1 MLNSLRMAS
10 LNHPITLRL
19 NKAML
24 SSLRMASLNKL
35 MDKIPMLN
43 KVLTLN
49 SLLMV
54 SLNKAMGKIL
64 TPMQAL
70 V

>member
-1 MLNSLRMAS
+1 MAS
-10 LNHPITLRL
+10 LNRPITLRL

-35 MDKIPMLN
+35 MDKILMLN